1 MPDQGRVLVVGS
13 LNADLT
19 VRTRRLPGPGETVT
33 GSDLVVSPGGKSSNQ
48 AAAASLLGANV
59 ALLGRVGKDANGDFL
74 LERLAATGVDTAYV
88 ARLDDV
94 ATGTALI
101 AVDDAGENS
110 IIVSPGANGRLTARD
125 VEQAEGFFS
134 DAAVLCLCLE
144 VGLPA
149 VRAASR
155 MASDAGVRVV
165 LNPSPFADVGEELL
179 ALVDVLVVNQHELRD
194 LAGAQ
199 VVGEGDEPDW
209 DRVAQAL
216 SQRGPRH
223 VVVTL
228 GARGAVALSPGE
240 SGTTQV
246 HRATAPQVTAV
257 DTTGSGDAFLGA
269 LAHRLALGDDIAV
282 AGRFAVQVGSFAA
295 TRPGAQASY
304 PTPDEL
310 ERFVGA
316 QAPPAGAR
324 HSESAEP

>member
-1 MPDQGRVLVVGS
+1 MPERRRVLVVGS

-33 GSDLVVSPGGKSSNQ
+33 GSDLVVAPGGKSSNQ
-48 AAAASLLGANV
+48 AAAASLLGSDV

-74 LERLAATGVDTAYV
+74 LERLAATGVDTSYV

-101 AVDDAGENS
+101 AVDEAGENS
-110 IIVSPGANGRLTARD
+110 IIVSPGANGHLSAPD
-125 VEQAEGFFS
+125 VDQAEGFFV

-149 VRAASR
+149 VRAAARAAES
-155 MASDAGVRVV
+155 AGVRVI
-165 LNPSPFADVGEELL
+165 LNPSPFADVGAELL

-194 LAGAQ
+194 LVGGH
-199 VVGEGDEPDW
+199 VVGEDDEPDW
-209 DRVAQAL
+209 DRVAEAVA
-216 SQRGPRH
+216 QRGPGDL
-223 VVVTL
+223 VVTL
-228 GARGAVALSPGE
+228 GARGAVMLVLGE
-240 SGTTQV
+240 GGPAQV
-246 HRATAPQVTAV
+246 HRAAAPRVTAV

-269 LAHRLALGDDIAV
+269 LAHRLALGDDLAA

-304 PTPDEL
+304 PTPDDL
-310 ERFVGA
+310 ERFSTV
-316 QAPPAGAR
+316 
-324 HSESAEP
+324 HSRA